1 VTESAVRDASA
12 RRAAYAPADADIPLR
27 GYAGVI
33 ATFAS
38 AGAAAFAL
46 AARRG
51 LPDRIGLADLALL
64 SVATHHA
71 ARLVTKDKVTSVARA
86 PFTEYEGSG
95 DPGEVREHA
104 RGQGIQKA
112 VGELLTCPYC
122 IGQWIALAG
131 VTGLVLAPRP
141 TRAIASVLTVSA
153 ASDYLQIL
161 HRAVTP
167 Q

>member
-1 VTESAVRDASA
+1 VTESAVRDAPD
-12 RRAAYAPADADIPLR
+12 RAAYASADADIPLR

-33 ATFAS
+33 AAFAS
-38 AGAAAFAL
+38 ASTAAFVL

-51 LPDRIGLADLALL
+51 LPDRIGPADLALL

-86 PFTEYEGSG
+86 PFAEYEGSG
-95 DPGEVREHA
+95 DPGEVREHP
-104 RGQGIQKA
+104 RGHGIQKA

-153 ASDYLQIL
+153 ASDYLQVL

>member
-1 VTESAVRDASA
+1 MTEAALKDGRSAG
-12 RRAAYAPADADIPLR
+12 AAYAPSDADIPLR
-27 GYAGVI
+27 GYATVI
-33 ATFAS
+33 ATFS
-38 AGAAAFAL
+38 SLGSVAFLA

-51 LPDRIGLADLALL
+51 LPKRIGLGDLMLL

-86 PFTEYEGSG
+86 PFTEFEGSG
-95 DPGEVREHA
+95 DPGEVEERP
-104 RGQGIQKA
+104 RGHGLQKA

-131 VTGLVLAPRP
+131 VTGIVLAPRT

-167 Q
+167 E

>member
-1 VTESAVRDASA
+1 MTAAVRD
-12 RRAAYAPADADIPLR
+12 RRTAYAPPEADIPLR

-33 ATFAS
+33 ATFS
-38 AGAAAFAL
+38 SIGAAALAV

-51 LPDRIGLADLALL
+51 LPERIGLSDLALL

-95 DPGEVREHA
+95 DPGEVEEHA
-104 RGQGIQKA
+104 RGHGVQKA

-131 VTGLVLAPRP
+131 VTGVVLAPRT
-141 TRAIASVLTVSA
+141 TRTVASVLAVSA
-153 ASDYLQIL
+153 VSDYLQVV
-161 HRAVTP
+161 HRAVSP
-167 Q
+167 R

>member
-1 VTESAVRDASA
+1 MTAAVRD
-12 RRAAYAPADADIPLR
+12 RRTAYAPSGADIPLR

-33 ATFAS
+33 ATFS
-38 AGAAAFAL
+38 SIGAAALAV

-51 LPDRIGLADLALL
+51 LPERIGLSDLALL

-86 PFTEYEGSG
+86 PFTEYEGAG
-95 DPGEVREHA
+95 DPGEVEEHA
-104 RGQGIQKA
+104 RGHGVQKA

-131 VTGLVLAPRP
+131 VTGVVLAPRT
-141 TRAIASVLTVSA
+141 TRTVASVLAVSA
-153 ASDYLQIL
+153 ASDYLQVV
-161 HRAVTP
+161 HRAVSP
-167 Q
+167 R

>member
-1 VTESAVRDASA
+1 VTAAVRV
-12 RRAAYAPADADIPLR
+12 RRTAYAPPEADIPLR

-33 ATFAS
+33 ATFS
-38 AGAAAFAL
+38 SIGAAALAV

-51 LPDRIGLADLALL
+51 LPERIGLSDLALL

-95 DPGEVREHA
+95 DPGEVEEHA
-104 RGQGIQKA
+104 RGHGVQKA

-131 VTGLVLAPRP
+131 VTGVVLAPRT
-141 TRAIASVLTVSA
+141 TRTIASVLAVSA
-153 ASDYLQIL
+153 ASDYLQVV
-161 HRAVTP
+161 HRAVSP
-167 Q
+167 R

>member
-1 VTESAVRDASA
+1 VTDAAVRQA
-12 RRAAYAPADADIPLR
+12 RRAGEAYAPPEADIPLR

-38 AGAAAFAL
+38 VGSTAFVA

-51 LPDRIGLADLALL
+51 LPERIGLGDLLLL

-95 DPGEVREHA
+95 DPGEVEEHP
-104 RGQGIQKA
+104 RGHGLQKA

-131 VTGLVLAPRP
+131 VSGIMLAPRT

-153 ASDYLQIL
+153 VSDYLQVV
-161 HRAVTP
+161 HRAVSP